1 MNSETHYHAP
11 WCLAV
16 KIITALSL
24 ILLLAVA
31 GYGALFFSP
40 SAPPALRLTVT
51 VLPLVIIFAT
61 LPFMVRG
68 FVLAPGELRVERL
81 GWQNRYALTEVVWV
95 KIDPEALRGS
105 IRLWG
110 SGGLFGFFGIFRNRQ
125 LGVYRAYGTDP
136 KRAVIVKLNQRTIV
150 VTPEHPER
158 FVAELETLRAPG
170 SP

>member
-1 MNSETHYHAP
+1 MNLETHYHAP

-24 ILLLAVA
+24 VLLLAVA

-40 SAPPALRLTVT
+40 TAPPFVRFTVT
-51 VLPLVIIFAT
+51 ILPLAIIFAT

-81 GWQNRYALTEVVWV
+81 GWQNRFALADVVSV

-125 LGVYRAYGTDP
+125 LGVYHAYGTDP
-136 KRAVIVKLNQRTIV
+136 KRAVILKLNQRTIV

-158 FVAELETLRAPG
+158 FVAELETLRARETA
-170 SP
+170 